1 MTYREK
7 LQKEHPGCIN
17 EYSLGGCDGCPYE
30 YEYEKK
36 KEEICEVSDEKCR
49 KCWDREIP
57 GTEEK
62 KPLDAAS
69 VTLIAETYGL
79 EKQLIKLIEECG
91 ELVTAAAKYDPQYH
105 YTIEM
110 CIRDRSTSHNAERGY
125 ALVKSS
131 GPDHMIPKSFVG
143 RGLHGRRRG
152 EKIAQLPAF
161 LPGCEDT
168 QSFIFFQLQT
178 DGLAVKDNLKD
189 KGNLFRGFT
198 AGKSI
203 WAVLY
208 KSRQEKVQHNIIVCK
223 AFGLPGS
230 VQGIFRYGFAVHI
243 DIYFLALGGIFRSG
257 VTGQKTFYAPSLVV
271 IRAGAFSFIIPAD
284 LKTIH
289 EKLPHIVPDPLKR
302 CV

>member
-105 YTIEM
+105 YTIEHIAEEAGDVRIM
-110 CIRDRSTSHNAERGY
+110 IMQIEHLLGIQDAVEDSMKRKIKRQIARMKEADLLKQDQTLLDRYLESERIRIVEELCPNDVPWLVREMGERWKANKCGQE
-125 ALVKSS
+125 
-131 GPDHMIPKSFVG
+131 D
-143 RGLHGRRRG
+143 
-152 EKIAQLPAF
+152 
-161 LPGCEDT
+161 GC
-168 QSFIFFQLQT
+168 
-178 DGLAVKDNLKD
+178 KKC
-189 KGNLFRGFT
+189 
-198 AGKSI
+198 
-203 WAVLY
+203 W
-208 KSRQEKVQHNIIVCK
+208 
-223 AFGLPGS
+223 GLP
-230 VQGIFRYGFAVHI
+230 
-243 DIYFLALGGIFRSG
+243 
-257 VTGQKTFYAPSLVV
+257 
-271 IRAGAFSFIIPAD
+271 
-284 LKTIH
+284 LKP
-289 EKLPHIVPDPLKR
+289 EEV
-302 CV
+302 